1 MSIFSRQMPRRNSS
15 LRKRR
20 MNNKEGDPVKRAT
33 KWLQEAEAQDGY
45 LAKCRKDASNSSARR
60 ACSYTVWPDQ
70 GLAEKLASR
79 GYASKIIIMHPS
91 CEGGMP
97 HTRPGGVI
105 CLPAYFPDEKLERTM
120 RHEHI
125 HIWQRDAAEE
135 WETLCQRDGW
145 RKIPA
150 SVAESEIPLQWL
162 ERCRLNPD
170 TVQSRWWAWQGTY
183 IPLPLFT
190 RTDKP
195 DLHDIVI
202 RWYDRISG
210 RVLTSPPTSYTRR
223 YGSVGPA
230 MMEHPFEWAAYQM
243 EKPSL

>member
-1 MSIFSRQMPRRNSS
+1 M
-15 LRKRR
+15 
-20 MNNKEGDPVKRAT
+20 G
-33 KWLQEAEAQDGY
+33 
-45 LAKCRKDASNSSARR
+45 
-60 ACSYTVWPDQ
+60 
-70 GLAEKLASR
+70 R
-79 GYASKIIIMHPS
+79 GYASKLVIVHPS

-97 HTRPGGVI
+97 HTRAGGVI

-125 HIWQRDAAEE
+125 HIWQRDSAEE
-135 WETLCQRDGW
+135 WESRCEREGW
-145 RKIPA
+145 RKIPDF
-150 SVAESEIPLQWL
+150 VAESEIPLEWL

-170 TVQSRWWAWQGTY
+170 TVGNRWWAWKGTY

-210 RVLTSPPTSYTRR
+210 RILSSPPSSYTRK

-230 MMEHPFEWAAYQM
+230 LMEHPFEFAAYQM